1 MCGRFALGTPIEEL
15 ANAIQS
21 EPLSPLTPFTPSW
34 NIAPTHWVPVVT
46 ENGIE
51 RRSSA
56 PRHMRLMRWGL
67 RPNWSKPS
75 THEPNNARAETVDQ
89 KPMFKQAWTE
99 RRCVVPADGWFEWM
113 TTVQGKVPWY
123 HYRINGGPCWL
134 GGIWEAWSSADGDH
148 VESFALLTVDSNE
161 DVREVHHRMPL
172 VLEEHQISDFLDG
185 KDIRTQ
191 PQNGLIDRHVVDRQ
205 VNASTSEGSH
215 LINPVPTLW

>member
-1 MCGRFALGTPIEEL
+1 MCGRFALGTPIEEV

-51 RRSSA
+51 RRSTA
-56 PRHMRLMRWGL
+56 PRHMRLMRGGL

-89 KPMFKQAWTE
+89 KPMFKQAWAN
-99 RRCVVPADGWFEWM
+99 RRCVVPADGWYEWM

-134 GGIWEAWSSADGDH
+134 GGIWESWSSADGDH
-148 VESFALLTVDSNE
+148 VESFALLTVESND

-172 VLEEHQISDFLDG
+172 VLEEHQISDFLGG
-185 KDIRTQ
+185 KDIRSQ
-191 PQNGLIDRHVVDRQ
+191 PQNALIDRHVVDRE
-205 VNASTSEGSH
+205 VNASKSEGSH

>member
-15 ANAIQS
+15 AVKIQT

-51 RRSSA
+51 RRSTA
-56 PRHMRLMRWGL
+56 PRHMRMMRWGL

-75 THEPNNARAETVDQ
+75 THEPNNARAETVDK
-89 KPMFKQAWTE
+89 KPMFKQAWAD
-99 RRCVVPADGWFEWM
+99 RRCIIPADGWFEWM

-123 HYRINGGPCWL
+123 HHRINGGTCWL
-134 GGIWEAWSSADGDH
+134 GGIWESWSSTDGDH
-148 VESFALLTVDSNE
+148 VESFALLTVESND

-172 VLEEHQISDFLDG
+172 VLQEDQISDFLSG
-185 KDIRTQ
+185 KDIRSQ
-191 PQNGLIDRHVVDRQ
+191 PQNAMFDRHVVSRE
-205 VNASTSEGSH
+205 VNASSSEGRH
-215 LINPVPTLW
+215 LIDPVPTLW

>member
-134 GGIWEAWSSADGDH
+134 GGIWESWSSTDGDH

-172 VLEEHQISDFLDG
+172 VLEEHQIADFLSG
-185 KDIRTQ
+185 KDIRSQ

>member
-89 KPMFKQAWTE
+89 KPMFKQAWAE

-134 GGIWEAWSSADGDH
+134 GGIWESWSSADGDH

-161 DVREVHHRMPL
+161 DVREVHQRMPL

>member
-134 GGIWEAWSSADGDH
+134 GGIWESWSSADGDH

-172 VLEEHQISDFLDG
+172 VLEENQISDFLDG

>member
-134 GGIWEAWSSADGDH
+134 GGIWESWSSADGDH

>member
-15 ANAIQS
+15 AVRIQS

-51 RRSSA
+51 RRSTA
-56 PRHMRLMRWGL
+56 PRHMRMMRWGL

-75 THEPNNARAETVDQ
+75 THEPNNARAETVDK
-89 KPMFKQAWTE
+89 KPMFKQAWAD
-99 RRCVVPADGWFEWM
+99 RRCIIPADGWFEWM

-123 HYRINGGPCWL
+123 HHRINGGTCWL
-134 GGIWEAWSSADGDH
+134 GGIWESWSSTDGDH
-148 VESFALLTVDSNE
+148 VESFALLTVESND

-172 VLEEHQISDFLDG
+172 VLQEDQISDFLSG
-185 KDIRTQ
+185 KDIRSQ
-191 PQNGLIDRHVVDRQ
+191 PQNAMFDRHVVSRE
-205 VNASTSEGSH
+205 VNASSSEGRH
-215 LINPVPTLW
+215 LIDPVPTLW

>member
-15 ANAIQS
+15 ANVIQS

-134 GGIWEAWSSADGDH
+134 GGIWESWSSADGDH

>member
-15 ANAIQS
+15 AVKIQT

-51 RRSSA
+51 RRSTA
-56 PRHMRLMRWGL
+56 PRHMRMMRWGL

-75 THEPNNARAETVDQ
+75 THEPNNARVETVDK
-89 KPMFKQAWTE
+89 KPMFKQAWAD
-99 RRCVVPADGWFEWM
+99 RRCIIPADGWFEWM

-123 HYRINGGPCWL
+123 HHRINGGTCWL
-134 GGIWEAWSSADGDH
+134 GGIWESWSSTDGDH
-148 VESFALLTVDSNE
+148 VESFALLTVESND

-172 VLEEHQISDFLDG
+172 VLQEDQISDFLSG
-185 KDIRTQ
+185 KDIRSQ
-191 PQNGLIDRHVVDRQ
+191 PQNAMFDRHVVSRE
-205 VNASTSEGSH
+205 VNASSSEGRH
-215 LINPVPTLW
+215 LIDPVPTLW

>member
-134 GGIWEAWSSADGDH
+134 GGIWESWSSADGDH

-161 DVREVHHRMPL
+161 DVREVHQRMPL

>member
-1 MCGRFALGTPIEEL
+1 MCGRFALGTPIEEV
-15 ANAIQS
+15 ANTIQS

-46 ENGIE
+46 ENGID
-51 RRSSA
+51 RRSTA

-89 KPMFKQAWTE
+89 KPMFKQAWAN
-99 RRCVVPADGWFEWM
+99 RRCIVPADGWYEWM

-134 GGIWEAWSSADGDH
+134 GGIWESWSSADGDH
-148 VESFALLTVDSNE
+148 VESFALLTVESND

-172 VLEEHQISDFLDG
+172 VLS
-185 KDIRTQ
+185 
-191 PQNGLIDRHVVDRQ
+191 LIH
-205 VNASTSEGSH
+205 
-215 LINPVPTLW
+215 I

>member
-46 ENGIE
+46 QNGID
-51 RRSSA
+51 RRSTA

-89 KPMFKQAWTE
+89 KPMFKQAWAN
-99 RRCVVPADGWFEWM
+99 RRCIIPADGWYEWM

-134 GGIWEAWSSADGDH
+134 GGIWESWSSTDGDH
-148 VESFALLTVDSNE
+148 VESFALLTVDSND

-172 VLEEHQISDFLDG
+172 VLEEHQISDYLG
-185 KDIRTQ
+185 GMDIRSQ
-191 PQNGLIDRHVVDRQ
+191 PQNALIGRHVVARE

-215 LINPVPTLW
+215 LTNPVPTLW

>member
-21 EPLSPLTPFTPSW
+21 QPLSPLTPFTPSW

-134 GGIWEAWSSADGDH
+134 GGIWESWSSADGDH

>member
-1 MCGRFALGTPIEEL
+1 MCGRFALGTPIEEV

-46 ENGIE
+46 ENGID
-51 RRSSA
+51 RRSTA

-89 KPMFKQAWTE
+89 KPMFKQAWTN
-99 RRCVVPADGWFEWM
+99 RRCVVPADGWYEWM

-134 GGIWEAWSSADGDH
+134 GGIWESWLSADDDH
-148 VESFALLTVDSNE
+148 VVSFALLTVESND
-161 DVREVHHRMPL
+161 DVHEVHHRMPL
-172 VLEEHQISDFLDG
+172 VLEEHQISDFLGG
-185 KDIRTQ
+185 KDIRSQ
-191 PQNGLIDRHVVDRQ
+191 PQNALIDRHVVDRE